1 MVKNTKLVLFQNIL
15 LSRLWS
21 ISFSSYIDKLKF
33 NDQKELRPCIKI
45 KSFYSKNNYRIWE
58 VQRYLMNICRFIMI
72 EYDKQRSNS
81 VTTFEGLRYALQN
94 SNVPL
99 QLMLKCIVE
108 KRLWVIQ
115 STWEFWV
122 SVSLCKIWYSV
133 CVNLCVNWKLILQR
147 PSKLNT
153 FTSLY

>member
-1 MVKNTKLVLFQNIL
+1 M
-15 LSRLWS
+15 
-21 ISFSSYIDKLKF
+21 
-33 NDQKELRPCIKI
+33 
-45 KSFYSKNNYRIWE
+45 
-58 VQRYLMNICRFIMI
+58 LMNICFIIII

-94 SNVPL
+94 LNVPL

-122 SVSLCKIWYSV
+122 SVSSYKIWYRV

-147 PSKLNT
+147 PWKLNT
-153 FTSLY
+153 FSGLYKYCYIIHHKIVKLGYTVIYILCMLICSCLNHGMIFS